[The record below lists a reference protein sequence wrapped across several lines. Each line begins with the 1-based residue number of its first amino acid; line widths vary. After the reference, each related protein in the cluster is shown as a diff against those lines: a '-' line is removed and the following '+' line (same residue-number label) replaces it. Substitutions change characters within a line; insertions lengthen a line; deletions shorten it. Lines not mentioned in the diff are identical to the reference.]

1 MFFRTTKS
9 SIKGEKDQVTLESLS
24 WDDWFR
30 WQTVFSV
37 DYIDEKGNN
46 YKLGTIKIGQINMD
60 DDQRVPTL
68 PSDFDSLD
76 SDFFSLGQDVSYY
89 ENLNRLGDE
98 IREKVLT
105 GLNDIAFNAELYS
118 RFGRLPITRRS
129 LLRDVTTMSVE
140 GQYRRLA
147 LGNSS
152 LSTYDFSYTASSR
165 RDAST
170 PPMTLKF
177 HVEPNS
183 NPPTNIHV
191 LIGRN
196 GVGKT
201 YLLNNMLS
209 SILKDS
215 VSERKTSVT
224 SNSRIDGQIFANLVF
239 VSFSAFDS
247 SDPIPDHTVRKGMRY
262 SYIGLKR
269 KSLSNKK
276 SIVPKSTTIL
286 KNEFVKSI
294 ESCRKGSK
302 HLRWKKA
309 LAELEYDTIF
319 KEADI
324 TGIADIKKFKESAD
338 KIFGKLSSGHK
349 IVLLTIT
356 RLVETVEERSLILI
370 DEPETHL
377 HPPLLSAFIR
387 AVSNLLV
394 QRNGVAIIATH
405 SPVILQEVPKSCVW
419 RLRRS
424 GSNAVAERLETE
436 SFGENVG
443 ILTREVFGLEVTY
456 SGFHKM
462 LYQQVQEL
470 DSYEDVLQ
478 SFNNEVG
485 LEGKAILRS
494 LIHNKEE

>member
-1 MFFRTTKS
+1 M
-9 SIKGEKDQVTLESLS
+9 EE
-24 WDDWFR
+24 
-30 WQTVFSV
+30 
-37 DYIDEKGNN
+37 
-46 YKLGTIKIGQINMD
+46 
-60 DDQRVPTL
+60 DQRIPAL
-68 PSDFDSLD
+68 PPDFDSLD
-76 SDFFSLGQDVSYY
+76 SDFFSVGQDVSYY
-89 ENLNRLGDE
+89 EKLNRLGDE
-98 IREKVLT
+98 IREKVLG
-105 GLNDIAFNAELYS
+105 GLNDIAFNNELYS
-118 RFGRLPITRRS
+118 KVGRLPITRRS

-152 LSTYDFSYTASSR
+152 LSTYDFSYTAPRKKGSSVP
-165 RDAST
+165 A
-170 PPMTLKF
+170 MTLEF
-177 HVEPNS
+177 HVEPKS

-201 YLLNNMLS
+201 HLLNSMIG

-215 VSERKTSVT
+215 NSERRSSVT
-224 SNSRIDGQIFANLVF
+224 SNSRIAGQIFANLVF

-247 SDPIPDHTVRKGMRY
+247 SEPVPERTNDRRMNY

-269 KSLSNKK
+269 ESASQKTGAITKS
-276 SIVPKSTTIL
+276 PTIL

-294 ESCRKGSK
+294 EACRKGSK
-302 HLRWKKA
+302 YERWKRA
-309 LAELEYDTIF
+309 LAVLEYDLIF
-319 KEADI
+319 KEAEI
-324 TGIADIKKFKESAD
+324 ASIADIEGITEFKEYAAT
-338 KIFGKLSSGHK
+338 IFNKLSSGHK

-356 RLVETVEERSLILI
+356 RLVETVEERSLVFI

-405 SPVILQEVPKSCVW
+405 SPVILQEVPRSCVW

-462 LYQQVQEL
+462 LQDEVNSRN
-470 DSYEDVLQ
+470 SYEEVLE
-478 SFNNEVG
+478 SFNNELG
-485 LEGKAILRS
+485 LEGKAILRA
-494 LIHNKEE
+494 LIHNKE